1 MLIWAEPDPFEL
13 KPKTVTAATATSVN
27 VNGVTTTTGNCG
39 GLHVPAGNVTK

>member
-1 MLIWAEPDPFEL
+1 MLIWAEPDPSEL
-13 KPKTVTAATATSVN
+13 TKTVTAATATSVN